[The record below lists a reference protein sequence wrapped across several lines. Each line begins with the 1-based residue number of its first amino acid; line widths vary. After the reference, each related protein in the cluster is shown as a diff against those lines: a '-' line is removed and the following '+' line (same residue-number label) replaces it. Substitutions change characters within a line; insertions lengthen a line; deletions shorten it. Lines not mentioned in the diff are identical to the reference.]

1 MGKEDSF
8 LRDFSKALILGSG
21 LGPVAGLLTPEA
33 AEARKDQSGLWPEI
47 GFTEGLRALTPSKKF
62 GSFVGKAIA
71 PPGLP
76 FLVGLGSK
84 PAIEARKDQSG
95 FWPDFGISEAIQ
107 VANPAYDYFSDNQS
121 AKGQESAFVV
131 EPKISDKTIDTYE
144 QFIDRTKNSPAM
156 RAGVF
161 DPKDLY
167 QDYVKQQDFKA
178 ARDNKGIGLEEFA
191 RKYPRSQTAKRLRD
205 KIPYGRPIDF

>member
-1 MGKEDSF
+1 MLADLF
-8 LRDFSKALILGSG
+8 
-21 LGPVAGLLTPEA
+21 
-33 AEARKDQSGLWPEI
+33 
-47 GFTEGLRALTPSKKF
+47 LTPSKKF

-131 EPKISDKTIDTYE
+131 EPKISDKTYAASKLESLPLVLDTTGFINLVAPFPKIDLNTPTPTY
-144 QFIDRTKNSPAM
+144 DKGSP
-156 RAGVF
+156 GH
-161 DPKDLY
+161 
-167 QDYVKQQDFKA
+167 
-178 ARDNKGIGLEEFA
+178 I
-191 RKYPRSQTAKRLRD
+191 
-205 KIPYGRPIDF
+205 

>member
-1 MGKEDSF
+1 
-8 LRDFSKALILGSG
+8 LA
-21 LGPVAGLLTPEA
+21 PVAGLLTPEA
-33 AEARKDQSGLWPEI
+33 AEARKDQSGLWPET
-47 GFTEGLRALTPSKKF
+47 GYTEGLRALIPSKDF
-62 GSFVGKAIA
+62 GSFVGKTIA

-95 FWPDFGISEAIQ
+95 FWPDFGISEAFQ
-107 VANPAYDYFSDNQS
+107 VANPAYDYRQARGKEKSSF
-121 AKGQESAFVV
+121 EV

-144 QFIDRTKNSPAM
+144 QFIERTQNSPAM

-167 QDYVKQQDFKA
+167 QNYVMDQDFQA
-178 ARDNKGIGLEEFA
+178 AKGDRNLDEFA
-191 RKYPRSQTAKRLRD
+191 RQYPGSQTAKRRRID
-205 KIPYGRPIDF
+205 NRIPSSLDMEF